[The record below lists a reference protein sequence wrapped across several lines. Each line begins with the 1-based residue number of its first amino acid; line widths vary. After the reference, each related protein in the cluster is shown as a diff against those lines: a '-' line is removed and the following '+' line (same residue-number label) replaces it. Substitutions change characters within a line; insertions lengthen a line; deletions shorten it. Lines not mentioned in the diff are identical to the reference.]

1 MAASIDEFARQREL
15 DTYRVLDTL
24 PEAAYEDIVRLASML
39 CGKPTALV
47 SLIDRDRQ
55 WFKARTG
62 FESEQTHRD
71 VAFCDYAIRAPG
83 QLMEVPDATLDPRF
97 VDNPLVT
104 GSQHVRFYAGMP
116 LVTPGGAAIG
126 TLCVLGNEPSR
137 LDEGQKQALAS
148 LARLTMNML
157 DAHHREISMQR
168 SQALAAAVAAPV
180 AKPQP
185 SAAAD
190 PSALGFG
197 VAIFEVQDLAG
208 CVRRHGERAVHA
220 AMQRIQEALQGALR
234 PGSSDSVNHT
244 TGSAEFI
251 VVLHG
256 NHSALGYQKL
266 QMLVPTL
273 EKETGLRLRSAM
285 AAADHPGER
294 VEMVFLRADE
304 ALSAAKDGRPA

>member
-1 MAASIDEFARQREL
+1 MVPPPDEFARQREL

-24 PEAAYEDIVRLASML
+24 SEPAYEDIVRLASML

-47 SLIDRDRQ
+47 SLIDRERQ

-62 FESEQTHRD
+62 FDDEQTHRD
-71 VAFCDYAIRAPG
+71 VAFCDHAIRAPG
-83 QLMEVPDATLDPRF
+83 QLMEVPDATQDARF
-97 VDNPLVT
+97 ADNPLVT
-104 GSQHVRFYAGMP
+104 GNDHVRFYAGMP

-126 TLCVLGNEPSR
+126 TLCVLDSEPGK
-137 LDEGQKQALAS
+137 LDDQQKQALAS

-157 DAHHREISMQR
+157 DAHHREVTLQR
-168 SQALAAAVAAPV
+168 NHALAQAVAPAP
-180 AKPQP
+180 PRP
-185 SAAAD
+185 AAATPAD

-208 CVRRHGERAVHA
+208 QTRRVGERTVRAGL
-220 AMQRIQEALQGALR
+220 QRIQEALQGALR

-266 QMLVPTL
+266 QVLLPSL
-273 EKETGLRLRSAM
+273 EKETGLQLRSAM
-285 AAADHPGER
+285 AVADSPGER

-304 ALSAAKDGRPA
+304 ALTIAKDGQRH